1 MTHLYIIGGF
11 RGHFPPNQMYFGM
24 DIQNAYL
31 AEDRA
36 MLRTLKASVMFLKTQ
51 IGGVALAMG
60 TVDVSITE
68 IKQPEEL
75 LAFIRDNAIN
85 IVMTDKEAEML
96 LGYMEGHDYVV
107 GFAEG
112 KLYRGDLDDV
122 PGEIVWDDDFS
133 VDDLI
138 DTVCE
143 WNYELILDMD
153 AERQNPKDM
162 IDFSNKQSKYESLKR
177 DEAILDRLFD
187 QTKYSAGI
195 EKMAEEL
202 ANQFIQNLNQKGLN
216 SSVEKLVSDIRQPAI
231 SGRAR

>member
-1 MTHLYIIGGF
+1 
-11 RGHFPPNQMYFGM
+11 
-24 DIQNAYL
+24 
-31 AEDRA
+31 
-36 MLRTLKASVMFLKTQ
+36 
-51 IGGVALAMG
+51 MG
-60 TVDVSITE
+60 TEDVSITE
-68 IKQPEEL
+68 IRQPEEL
-75 LAFIRDNAIN
+75 LAFIKENDIS

-112 KLYRGDLDDV
+112 RLYRGDLDDV

-162 IDFSNKQSKYESLKR
+162 VDFSNKQSKYESLKQ
-177 DEAILDRLFD
+177 DEAILDKLFD
-187 QTKYSAGI
+187 QTKYRAGI
-195 EKMAEEL
+195 EKLAEEL
-202 ANQFIQNLNQKGLN
+202 ANQFIQNLNQKG
-216 SSVEKLVSDIRQPAI
+216 
-231 SGRAR
+231 

>member
-1 MTHLYIIGGF
+1 
-11 RGHFPPNQMYFGM
+11 
-24 DIQNAYL
+24 
-31 AEDRA
+31 
-36 MLRTLKASVMFLKTQ
+36 
-51 IGGVALAMG
+51 MG
-60 TVDVSITE
+60 TGDVSITE
-68 IKQPEEL
+68 IRQPEEL
-75 LAFIRDNAIN
+75 LAFIKENDIS

-112 KLYRGDLDDV
+112 RLYRGDLDDV

-162 IDFSNKQSKYESLKR
+162 VDFSNKQSKYESLKQE
-177 DEAILDRLFD
+177 EAVLDKLFD
-187 QTKYSAGI
+187 QTKYRAGI
-195 EKMAEEL
+195 EKLAEEL
-202 ANQFIQNLNQKGLN
+202 ANQFIQNLNQKGLD
-216 SSVEKLVSDIRQPAI
+216 SSAKQLVSDIRQPAI
-231 SGRAR
+231 SGKARGPDGEEAAQYQQAT

>member
-1 MTHLYIIGGF
+1 
-11 RGHFPPNQMYFGM
+11 
-24 DIQNAYL
+24 
-31 AEDRA
+31 
-36 MLRTLKASVMFLKTQ
+36 
-51 IGGVALAMG
+51 MG
-60 TVDVSITE
+60 TEDVSITE
-68 IKQPEEL
+68 IRQPEEL
-75 LAFIRDNAIN
+75 LAFIKDNEIS

-112 KLYRGDLDDV
+112 RLYRGDLDDV

-162 IDFSNKQSKYESLKR
+162 VDFSNKQSKYESLKQE
-177 DEAILDRLFD
+177 EAVLDKLFD

-202 ANQFIQNLNQKGLN
+202 ANQFIQNLNQKGLD
-216 SSVEKLVSDIRQPAI
+216 SSVEKLVSDIRQPVI

>member
-1 MTHLYIIGGF
+1 
-11 RGHFPPNQMYFGM
+11 
-24 DIQNAYL
+24 
-31 AEDRA
+31 
-36 MLRTLKASVMFLKTQ
+36 
-51 IGGVALAMG
+51 MG
-60 TVDVSITE
+60 TGDVSITE
-68 IKQPEEL
+68 IRQPEEL
-75 LAFIRDNAIN
+75 LAFIKDNAIS

-112 KLYRGDLDDV
+112 RLYRGDLDDV

-162 IDFSNKQSKYESLKR
+162 VDFSNKQSKYESLKQE
-177 DEAILDRLFD
+177 EAILDKLFD
-187 QTKYSAGI
+187 QTKYRDGI
-195 EKMAEEL
+195 EKLAEEL
-202 ANQFIQNLNQKGLN
+202 ANQFIQNLNQKGLDN
-216 SSVEKLVSDIRQPAI
+216 SVKELVSDIRQPNVV
-231 SGRAR
+231 GRGR

>member
-1 MTHLYIIGGF
+1 
-11 RGHFPPNQMYFGM
+11 
-24 DIQNAYL
+24 
-31 AEDRA
+31 
-36 MLRTLKASVMFLKTQ
+36 
-51 IGGVALAMG
+51 MG
-60 TVDVSITE
+60 TGDVSITE
-68 IKQPEEL
+68 IRQPEEL
-75 LAFIRDNAIN
+75 LTFIKENAIP

-112 KLYRGDLDDV
+112 RLYRGDLDDV

-162 IDFSNKQSKYESLKR
+162 VDFSNKQSKYESLKQE
-177 DEAILDRLFD
+177 EAILDKLFD
-187 QTKYSAGI
+187 QTKYRAGI
-195 EKMAEEL
+195 EKLAEEL
-202 ANQFIQNLNQKGLN
+202 ANQFIQNLNQKGLD
-216 SSVEKLVSDIRQPAI
+216 SSVKQLVSDTRQPAI
-231 SGRAR
+231 SGKAR